1 MHDGLHVATDLRE
14 LDDDDRLTHY
24 YAYFWFEICRT
35 TLDLL
40 GETLSLDNIILK
52 DETTGGSRAICYS
65 PAQHAV
71 YCPL

>member
-52 DETTGGSRAICYS
+52 DETA
-65 PAQHAV
+65 
-71 YCPL
+71 